1 MDPGLRQRIPGDPS
15 WAVEMIALLVMAL
28 VAFGPRCARA
38 ADLTTHTDDVVDVQR
53 ASILTAAGLTVEVEG
68 GTWLSDAQTMRT
80 GRELVSLRAQNEA
93 LREAPPM
100 PPLWTLAVALGVGL
114 ACGVAIG
121 MAGR

>member
-1 MDPGLRQRIPGDPS
+1 MRP
-15 WAVEMIALLVMAL
+15 VALLLIPTLL
-28 VAFGPRCARA
+28 VGAPARA
-38 ADLTTHTDDVVDVQR
+38 DDVVDVQR
-53 ASILTAAGLTVEVEG
+53 ASILTAAGIQLEVEG

-80 GRELVSLRAQNEA
+80 GQELVSLRAQREA

-100 PPLWTLAVALGVGL
+100 PPLWTLGVAIAVGL

>member
-1 MDPGLRQRIPGDPS
+1 MRPVLL
-15 WAVEMIALLVMAL
+15 ALLL
-28 VAFGPRCARA
+28 LSGQVARG

-53 ASILTAAGLTVEVEG
+53 AAILTAAGIQVEVEG

-80 GRELVSLRAQNEA
+80 GQELASLRAQRDA

-100 PPLWTLAVALGVGL
+100 PPLWILAVALGVGL

>member
-1 MDPGLRQRIPGDPS
+1 MRPVLL
-15 WAVEMIALLVMAL
+15 ALLLLSAS
-28 VAFGPRCARA
+28 ARA
-38 ADLTTHTDDVVDVQR
+38 DDVVDVKR

-121 MAGR
+121 LAGR